1 MLELQCP
8 RSVHPLTP
16 GSWSD
21 HADAFTPGE
30 SGVVT
35 PHTLYCQ
42 HYIRALNET
51 EAFCRLG
58 IRQHLRVHLC
68 QIHVHKTRKP
78 ASRLDLASF
87 YLSQLD
93 GQNKLKCSGTRRYLT
108 VATLS
113 RSLSWPDISRM
124 RNIKWMKTDILIIHS
139 SHVFKLYLKK
149 IKVRSRTTS
158 QSYSTFVV
166 TCHFEYLGKSVSLST
181 SVWANVIFWWLW
193 PVAVTSG
200 LRAPDNPRSWV

>member
-1 MLELQCP
+1 MIAGGGNDPSQAITGCPDLGGFISIYYLCSGPLCYSVILIAISNCSNISNRSGLPACCHPVSPRAGSQCALIGITFVLELQCP

-35 PHTLYCQ
+35 PHTSYCQ

-108 VATLS
+108 VATTLS
-113 RSLSWPDISRM
+113 RSLS
-124 RNIKWMKTDILIIHS
+124 
-139 SHVFKLYLKK
+139 
-149 IKVRSRTTS
+149 
-158 QSYSTFVV
+158 
-166 TCHFEYLGKSVSLST
+166 
-181 SVWANVIFWWLW
+181 
-193 PVAVTSG
+193 
-200 LRAPDNPRSWV
+200 